1 MKRSE
6 ASQAFADSTVISTRR
21 DGAIEGCIMRR
32 RKLAD
37 GTRVTTGEVSEA
49 MIELLLKTPG
59 GLVRRNTALNPDM
72 IAKAVELHTA
82 GRPRKE
88 AEAELGIS
96 AATYR
101 RLLAEGGVTS
111 RKYNAILT
119 DANVE
124 RAVRIAAHYDL
135 TKRGDIIK
143 ASKDMGVNSRTLRR
157 LLQRALVVMTLEQI
171 ATLRH
176 EEKQKAAEAAGQ
188 LSMEV
193 TNVSEGDAGQVPAV
207 VDADAP
213 VDVAPVEVAPSSAAP
228 VEEAAAT
235 AALVEVSR
243 DAGATVREVT
253 PETVALHPGDPG
265 FVERRMT
272 PQVDVAAITAV
283 ATQAVAAAVA
293 AAIPA
298 AMEAATHPAQ

>member
-1 MKRSE
+1 MNRSE
-6 ASQAFADSTVISTRR
+6 AQTAFAGSTVLSTRR
-21 DGAIEGCIMRR
+21 DSAIEGCIMRR

-72 IAKAVELHTA
+72 IAKAVELHNA

-88 AEAELGIS
+88 AEKELGIS

-124 RAVRIAAHYDL
+124 RAVRVAAHYDL

-157 LLQRALVVMTLEQI
+157 LLQRALTTMSLEQI
-171 ATLRH
+171 AAMRH
-176 EEKQKAAEAAGQ
+176 DEKQKAADAAGQ

-193 TNVSEGDAGQVPAV
+193 TNVAEGDAGQVPAAV
-207 VDADAP
+207 VSDVA
-213 VDVAPVEVAPSSAAP
+213 VDVAPHVEVPTTEPATLVEVAADGL
-228 VEEAAAT
+228 VT
-235 AALVEVSR
+235 AV
-243 DAGATVREVT
+243 EVT
-253 PETVALHPGDPG
+253 PETVALHPGDVG
-265 FVERRMT
+265 FVERRHA
-272 PQVDVAAITAV
+272 PHQVDMAAITAA
-283 ATQAVAAAVA
+283 ATQAAVA
-293 AAIPA
+293 AVTAAVPA
-298 AMEAATHPAQ
+298 AVEAATHPAP